1 MDRQQAQQRYTKTA
15 IVFHW
20 VIALFIL
27 FNICIG
33 SFMESLEQP
42 LRTQV
47 VSVHASLGI
56 TVLGLAI
63 LRILW
68 RVTHRP
74 PDFAGVMAAW
84 EKHVAHLAHA
94 FLYFL
99 MVTVPLTG
107 FSILSSNAP
116 RPPGTGIRIWVFTDI
131 PRISV
136 LQQNP
141 DAGYRRILHDFFLEM
156 HHLSA
161 WILAGLLVLHVAA
174 ALKHQFKDKHPE
186 FARMGIGPLPAAGTL
201 GEQTDSKQV
210 S

>member
-1 MDRQQAQQRYTKTA
+1 MDRYQAQQRYTKTA

-20 VIALFIL
+20 VIALFII

-42 LRTQV
+42 LRTRV
-47 VSVHASLGI
+47 VSVHASLGM
-56 TVLGLAI
+56 TVLGLAV

-74 PDFAGVMAAW
+74 PDFPATMATW
-84 EKHVAHLAHA
+84 EKNVAHLAHA

-99 MVTVPLTG
+99 MVTVPLAG

-116 RPPGTGIRIWVFTDI
+116 RPPGTGIRIWILTDI

-141 DAGYRRILHDFFLEM
+141 DAGYRRILHDFYLEM
-156 HHLSA
+156 HHLGG
-161 WILAGLLVLHVAA
+161 WILAGLVVLHVAA
-174 ALKHQFKDKHPE
+174 ALKHQFVDKHPE
-186 FARMGIGPLPAAGTL
+186 LARMGVGRLPVDG
-201 GEQTDSKQV
+201 GDSKKASQG
-210 S
+210 

>member
-1 MDRQQAQQRYTKTA
+1 MDRQEAHERYTKTA

-27 FNICIG
+27 YNIVVG
-33 SFMESLEQP
+33 TFMEDLEQP
-42 LRTQV
+42 LRNTV
-47 VSVHASLGI
+47 VSTHASIGI
-56 TVLGLAI
+56 SVLGLAL

-74 PDFAGVMAAW
+74 PDFPATMAAW
-84 EKHVAHLAHA
+84 EKTVAHLAHA

-99 MVTVPLTG
+99 MVVVPLTG

-141 DAGYRRILHDFFLEM
+141 DAGYRRILHDFFLDL

-161 WILAGLLVLHVAA
+161 WILAGLVVLHVVA
-174 ALKHQFKDKHPE
+174 ALKHQFVDKHAE
-186 FARMGIGPLPAAGTL
+186 LARMGIGKLP
-201 GEQTDSKQV
+201 DSGK
-210 S
+210 